1 VSLRGKKVMA
11 RKPHSTFEL
20 RKRAVDQ
27 VLKENKPV
35 RVVAEET
42 GYNADSIYNWIHR
55 YKSGGEDGLKDSSKT
70 IRSKVENKGSLADA
84 KRIKELEKKLKEKE
98 LENEILK
105 KFQAFLKENE

>member
-1 VSLRGKKVMA
+1 MA

-27 VLKENKPV
+27 VLKESKPV
-35 RVVAEET
+35 RVVAEEI

-55 YKSGGEDGLKDSSKT
+55 YKSGGEDGLKDSSKA
-70 IRSKVENKGSLADA
+70 IRSKVEDKGSLADA

>member
-1 VSLRGKKVMA
+1 MA

-35 RVVAEET
+35 RVVAEEI
-42 GYNADSIYNWIHR
+42 GYNPDSIYNWLHR
-55 YKSGGEDGLKDSSKT
+55 YKKRGEDGLKDSSKT
-70 IRSKVENKGSLADA
+70 MRSKVEDQGSLADA

-105 KFQAFLKENE
+105 KFQAFLK

>member
-1 VSLRGKKVMA
+1 MA
-11 RKPHSTFEL
+11 RKSHSTFEL

-35 RVVAEET
+35 RVVAEEI
-42 GYNADSIYNWIHR
+42 GYNPDSIYNWLHR
-55 YKSGGEDGLKDSSKT
+55 YKKHGEDGLKDSSKI
-70 IRSKVENKGSLADA
+70 IRSKVESQGSLADA